1 MTLTVTDNGSAMGTQ
16 VQSVTVVAPTLH
28 VGDLDRASTIQQNAW
43 TATVTITVHTSSH
56 GPLANAVVS
65 AAWSGGSTG
74 SCTTS
79 ASGRCAVSRSGIPK
93 NTGSVTLTVT
103 NVVLGTFVYKP
114 ASNHDP
120 DGDSNGTTISV
131 AKP

>member
-1 MTLTVTDNGSAMGTQ
+1 VTLTVTDNGSATGTQ

-43 TATVTITVHTSSH
+43 TAAVTITVHSSSH
-56 GPLANAVVS
+56 GPLSNAVVS
-65 AAWSGGSTG
+65 VTWSGGSTS
-74 SCTTS
+74 SCTTN

-93 NTGSVTLTVT
+93 STASVSFTVT
-103 NVVLGTFVYKP
+103 NVVLGTFAYNP

-120 DGDSNGTTISV
+120 DGDSNGTNISV